1 VTDIQDRKKIRLENK
16 IKKKLLQPHN
26 QSTSCGDPFF
36 FSFRTLYP
44 RCHPVPPV
52 VVSRV
57 YFSRKVFRCL
67 GVLSVRP
74 NPNFLLLPSWGLDG
88 LVSCPPV

>member
-1 VTDIQDRKKIRLENK
+1 VTDIQDRKKMRLENK
-16 IKKKLLQPHN
+16 IKKNFCSRTINPQVVAV
-26 QSTSCGDPFF
+26 F

-57 YFSRKVFRCL
+57 YFSRQAFRCL
-67 GVLSVRP
+67 GVLSVRR